1 MKMIR
6 AIIRPEKTDDVLKAL
21 IEEGFPS
28 VTKAEVYGRG
38 KQMGIKI
45 GEVFYDELPKEMLII
60 VTEDENE
67 EAIVKIITE
76 NAKTG
81 SGNFGDGRIFVTS
94 IEKAYTISSMSEG
107 L

>member
-6 AIIRPEKTDDVLKAL
+6 AIIRPEKTDDVLSAL
-21 IEEGFPS
+21 LEEGFPS

-60 VTEDENE
+60 VAEDENVE
-67 EAIVKIITE
+67 TIVNIITE

-81 SGNFGDGRIFVTS
+81 SGNYGDGRIFVTS
-94 IEKAYTISSMSEG
+94 IDKAYTISSMSEG